1 MKMFLTNVFL
11 TIVWIMLT
19 MKLTVVNFIFGFSI
33 SFVILWLIY
42 GRQHPGYFM
51 RIPRVLSFLA
61 LFIIEIVKGGV
72 KIAYDIATPKH
83 YMHPGIL
90 AVPLTAKSDLEITL
104 LANIITFTPGTMS
117 MDVSRD
123 RKVLYVYS
131 VYINDE
137 QEDIAAIKNGLEK
150 KLLEAMR

>member
-19 MKLTVVNFIFGFSI
+19 MKMTVENFIFGFLI
-33 SFVILWLIY
+33 SFGILVLIY

-51 RIPRVLSFLA
+51 RIPRVLSFLL
-61 LFIIEIVKGGV
+61 LFIYEIVKGSLRIG
-72 KIAYDIATPKH
+72 YDIATPKH
-83 YMHPGIL
+83 YMRPGIL
-90 AVPLTAKSDLEITL
+90 AIPLTATSDLEITL

-137 QEDIAAIKNGLEK
+137 QEDVAAIKNGLEK

>member
-1 MKMFLTNVFL
+1 MKMFLINVFL
-11 TIVWIMLT
+11 TVVWIMLT
-19 MKLTVVNFIFGFSI
+19 MKLTVVNFIFGFSV
-33 SFVILWLIY
+33 SFAILWLIN

-51 RIPRVLSFLA
+51 RIPRVLSFLV
-61 LFIIEIVKGGV
+61 LFIYEIVKGAV
-72 KIAYDIATPKH
+72 IIAFDIATPKH
-83 YMHPGIL
+83 YMRPGIL